1 MTLATAMMTSEI
13 CILNDPKSYLRAA
26 RPARAFLLLTYTGSR
41 KRPDDILDYS
51 ELLAQCPFAT
61 QTIKTQLSRQSA
73 MGNTL

>member
-1 MTLATAMMTSEI
+1 MTLAAAKMTSEI

-26 RPARAFLLLTYTGSR
+26 RPARAFLTGSR

-51 ELLAQCPFAT
+51 GLLAQCSFAT
-61 QTIKTQLSRQSA
+61 QAIKTQLSRQSA